1 MLCNRES
8 GDSAHDIAEVRAK
21 AENLL
26 NDLAKHLVALKASED
41 RLNNEARRQ
50 YLQVRSESGTDQI
63 CSITTTISSHFIL
76 GSSQPICSTR

>member
-1 MLCNRES
+1 VEKKLPEDMLCNRES
-8 GDSAHDIAEVRAK
+8 GESAYDIAEIRAK

-50 YLQVRSESGTDQI
+50 YLQVRQNQEQI
-63 CSITTTISSHFIL
+63 KFTIFLQPFVLIL
-76 GSSQPICSTR
+76 S